1 MSEKK
6 EEGKPITLFSAVLPI
21 SGLSSKVNVQKASLV
36 WIKQKKVLAELAK
49 FCVVWPLKSKVL
61 LSTS

>member
-1 MSEKK
+1 M
-6 EEGKPITLFSAVLPI
+6 FSAVLPI